1 MKYVLM
7 VAMLTVSISMIAQK
21 AKPTATKPAPAG
33 TAQKEEPPTA
43 SQVAGVTARIM
54 VEHYSRKYSIATR
67 WGDYD
72 EAKDALYDLIAEY
85 PSNDSLI
92 FALAYF
98 YFENQ
103 KYANVAVVCNDLL
116 ARNSR
121 SGPAL
126 ELAAVS
132 YENLG
137 IKEKSLQSY
146 ESLYLLTSNSATLYK
161 MASLQYDLK
170 RYGEALTNSD
180 ILLTKPG
187 IDSLN
192 VQYTDVKDNKETPKE
207 HPLKAAL
214 YNLKGLAYKAQG
226 ETANARKSFEEALKI
241 DPKFEAAKQNL
252 ATLK

>member
-7 VAMLTVSISMIAQK
+7 VAMLTLSVSVIAQK
-21 AKPTATKPAPAG
+21 GKPVPTKPDPASKATK
-33 TAQKEEPPTA
+33 QEPPTA
-43 SQVAGVTARIM
+43 AEVAGVTARIM
-54 VEHYSRKYSIATR
+54 VDHYSRKYSLASR
-67 WGDYD
+67 WADYD

-85 PSNDSLI
+85 PNNDSLI

-103 KYANVAVVCNDLL
+103 KYANVAVICNDLL

-121 SGPAL
+121 SGAAL
-126 ELAAVS
+126 ELSAIS

-192 VQYTDVKDNKETPKE
+192 VQYTDVKDNKEPAKE

-226 ETANARKSFEEALKI
+226 DTANARKSFEEAVKI

>member
-7 VAMLTVSISMIAQK
+7 VTLLTLSITVIAQK
-21 AKPTATKPAPAG
+21 GKPTATKPAPAA
-33 TAQKEEPPTA
+33 TAPKQTAPTQ
-43 SQVAGVTARIM
+43 SEITARIM
-54 VEHYSRKYSIATR
+54 VDHYSRKYSIATR

-72 EAKDALYDLIAEY
+72 EAKDALYDLIAEF
-85 PSNDSLI
+85 PGNDSLI

-98 YFENQ
+98 YFENE
-103 KYANVAVVCNDLL
+103 KYPSCAVICNDLL

-121 SGPAL
+121 NGAAL
-126 ELAAVS
+126 ELSAIS

-146 ESLYLLTSNSATLYK
+146 ESLYLLTSNSSTLYK

-192 VQYTDVKDNKETPKE
+192 VRFSDPKDTKDVPKE

-214 YNLKGLAYKAQG
+214 HNLKGLAYKAQG
-226 ETANARKSFEEALKI
+226 DAANARKSFEEAIKI

>member
-1 MKYVLM
+1 MAL
-7 VAMLTVSISMIAQK
+7 AILTLSISVMGQK
-21 AKPTATKPAPAG
+21 GKPAPTKPAPSNQT
-33 TAQKEEPPTA
+33 TAPKQTPTQ
-43 SQVAGVTARIM
+43 SEITARILID
-54 VEHYSRKYSIATR
+54 HYSRKYSIATR

-72 EAKDALYDLIAEY
+72 EAKDALYDLIAEF
-85 PSNDSLI
+85 PGNDSLI

-103 KYANVAVVCNDLL
+103 KFANVAVVCNDLL

-121 SGPAL
+121 NGAAL
-126 ELAAVS
+126 ELSAVS

-192 VQYTDVKDNKETPKE
+192 VQYTDIKDNKQTPKE

-214 YNLKGLAYKAQG
+214 HNLKGLAYKAQG
-226 ETANARKSFEEALKI
+226 DTANARKSFEEAIKI

-252 ATLK
+252 TSLK